1 MTALA
6 MAARPAAYSR
16 NSLGIWS
23 LVLGIASVVLVVVRF
38 LAGGSDS

>member
-6 MAARPAAYSR
+6 MAARPAAYPR
-16 NSLGIWS
+16 NSLGVWS
-23 LVLGIASVVLVVVRF
+23 VVLGIVRL